1 MDPKDTPSSTAKGPS
16 CQSQQK
22 LLHSAL
28 SDPANSRRQ
37 SSFTVRFA
45 ESALSPVPKSPLRP
59 LTPRPRLTSLESFD
73 YLPEIF
79 DFKLLDEIQ
88 QDDNAEIDFSSRL
101 TESRVDPTSKVTE
114 EEEYRLSTSGLD
126 ESKSLFK
133 NEEGVTERIEDLRYV
148 DNLPKTYP
156 IINAIDSPEKSQ
168 HDVTPENISL
178 ASPTDPVFCSK
189 GSGKHF
195 NLSSTVLSEF
205 LLRTPSSVAPST
217 PQSTEISPTTPSW
230 LSSPPLTMPIFEK
243 TPRSARPT
251 SFVNSKVPKLHH
263 LDVKRK
269 IAAPRIFKPS
279 LLRFTTTHESPQHPL
294 ESSSS
299 TIGGGSEAG
308 PSTPPGSPTTFGGF
322 TTPNTEPSEDDT
334 IAEDSEIDGDTGN
347 ESVRD
352 SVYSEVY
359 YSADNENVDVKKIKR
374 KSELNSNHCIFD
386 RSKCL
391 GHQQEDRAPH
401 RTISQRGIILDT

>member
-22 LLHSAL
+22 PLHSAL

-45 ESALSPVPKSPLRP
+45 ESALSSAPKSPLRP
-59 LTPRPRLTSLESFD
+59 STPRPRLASLEGFD

-79 DFKLLDEIQ
+79 DFKLLDGIQ
-88 QDDNAEIDFSSRL
+88 QDDNTEIDFSSHL
-101 TESRVDPTSKVTE
+101 TEKEYQDPESRVEPTSKVTE
-114 EEEYRLSTSGLD
+114 DEGYGLSTSGLE
-126 ESKSLFK
+126 ESKSFFK
-133 NEEGVTERIEDLRYV
+133 DEEGVTERTEDLRYV
-148 DNLPKTYP
+148 DSLLETYP
-156 IINAIDSPEKSQ
+156 IINAIDSSPEKSQ
-168 HDVTPENISL
+168 HDATPENISL

-189 GSGKHF
+189 GSGKHL

-230 LSSPPLTMPIFEK
+230 LSSPPLQIPIFAK

-251 SFVNSKVPKLHH
+251 SFANSEVPKLHH

-269 IAAPRIFKPS
+269 IAAPRLFKPS

-294 ESSSS
+294 ELSSS
-299 TIGGGSEAG
+299 TIGDGSEAG

-322 TTPNTEPSEDDT
+322 TTPNTERSEDDT
-334 IAEDSEIDGDTGN
+334 IVEDSEIDEDTGN

-359 YSADNENVDVKKIKR
+359 YSADNENVDVKKGIDRNNPNFKTVETVTTKR
-374 KSELNSNHCIFD
+374 D
-386 RSKCL
+386 
-391 GHQQEDRAPH
+391 P
-401 RTISQRGIILDT
+401 